1 MLPHA
6 GEARGFARTYLT
18 GDAIGG
24 LVMLS
29 SMLVEAPARYWVWAL
44 ALLVLMATPVFA
56 VRAYQGQAF
65 DARHVPERYG
75 LFTIIV
81 LGESVIAVAASLGDV
96 RLDGGAIGSA
106 LLGFAIAA
114 AIWWSYF
121 ETVSSTS
128 LSRDRMLD
136 SFLWGYGH
144 LFGFAGIAATA
155 IGVELAIE
163 AGAAGDH
170 GLSLATRL
178 MLCGGVAAFLVSLGA
193 VHLAEHGSGDR
204 GMTQRAIAILALLVL
219 AAVGRGWPPA
229 LMVGMTFVVLVVSV
243 VLDLAR
249 ARRHGPGRRPRARR
263 RWSATDAVA
272 ARRHTPT
279 TGPRARTRVPSPT
292 RRAAR
297 TPRPRGSGHARDAA
311 PSGSRAPRRP
321 AGPGSSPR
329 MLHHLRA
336 RRAAGAARRGS
347 PARRG
352 AAMRSSRSSCSA
364 RERAALTLVARGAV
378 GARELV
384 QPVEQRAGVAHVA
397 AHRRVGPALAVAV
410 EPQVQLDELAHVVD
424 RRRVG

>member
-1 MLPHA
+1 MREFDEEARAATWLELFFDLCFVAAVAALAQGLHADPTLRGLWHFAALFVPVWWAWMQFTWFATAWDNDDLVHRLGMLTAMLIVIVLAAGIPRVYEGNDRLFVFAFAGMQAVLVLMFARVLPHA
-6 GEARGFARTYLT
+6 GDARGFARTYLT

-56 VRAYQGQAF
+56 VRAYEGQAF

-193 VHLAEHGSGDR
+193 VHLAEHGARDRGMAQSGDR
-204 GMTQRAIAILALLVL
+204 DHRLARSGGGRPGL
-219 AAVGRGWPPA
+219 AARSDGRSDVRRAGR
-229 LMVGMTFVVLVVSV
+229 VSRTRPR
-243 VLDLAR
+243 R
-249 ARRHGPGRRPRARR
+249 ARRQGPGRRPRARR
-263 RWSATDAVA
+263 RWGATDAVA
-272 ARRHTPT
+272 QP
-279 TGPRARTRVPSPT
+279 G
-292 RRAAR
+292 
-297 TPRPRGSGHARDAA
+297 RPRSFAQA
-311 PSGSRAPRRP
+311 
-321 AGPGSSPR
+321 SS
-329 MLHHLRA
+329 
-336 RRAAGAARRGS
+336 
-347 PARRG
+347 
-352 AAMRSSRSSCSA
+352 SS
-364 RERAALTLVARGAV
+364 
-378 GARELV
+378 
-384 QPVEQRAGVAHVA
+384 
-397 AHRRVGPALAVAV
+397 
-410 EPQVQLDELAHVVD
+410 
-424 RRRVG
+424 